1 MFTVQQRLALLAF
14 LSSSCCLLLTS
25 AASSNFPADIPR
37 CRVADTDCIT
47 RTTINLVRQYARTGY
62 PAAGFPTVEPFL
74 IKRFD
79 ISDGRT
85 GSLNLKL
92 NFRDVNV
99 EGLSGVQVDR
109 TVGFERDP
117 ATSKFEFYG
126 LLPKIILRG
135 KYVADGRIL
144 ILPIRGDGDAD
155 ILLQNSKFSI
165 KFKPALHPKDG
176 KTYLSVDKLKV
187 LVEPEKMSIKMTNL
201 FNGDPALGG
210 NLNEF
215 LNQNWRDVW
224 NELQPSI
231 HVAIAEVIKSVLQ
244 TLFKRFAYEDLY
256 ADD

>member
-1 MFTVQQRLALLAF
+1 MYSEQQNLVLVTLLSSCVLLA
-14 LSSSCCLLLTS
+14 S

-37 CRVADTDCIT
+37 CRVADTECIT
-47 RTTINLVRQYARTGY
+47 RTSTNLVHQYARTGY
-62 PAAGFPTVEPFL
+62 PSAGFPIIEPFI

-92 NFRDVNV
+92 NFRDVSV
-99 EGLSGVQVDR
+99 EGLSGVKMDR
-109 TVGFERDP
+109 SVGFERDP
-117 ATSKFEFYG
+117 AKSKFEMYG
-126 LLPKIILRG
+126 SFPKITLRG

-155 ILLQNSKFSI
+155 IVLHNPKFSV
-165 KFKPALHPKDG
+165 KFKPAIHPKDG

-187 LVEPEKMSIKMTNL
+187 LVEPERMSMKLTNL
-201 FNGDPALGG
+201 FNGDQALGG

-215 LNQNWRDVW
+215 LNQNWNEVW

-231 HVAIAEVIKSVLQ
+231 HVAIAEVVKSILQ
-244 TLFKRFAYEDLY
+244 TLFKRFAYDDLY
-256 ADD
+256 AD